1 MNNEL
6 VKRILT
12 SIVLFFFSIYFIIKG
27 SYFFNLFIL
36 LVFLLSF
43 YEWYKLVNNKIN
55 LFIGLI
61 FLIFS
66 FLSAYVLRNID
77 LLIFLFVI
85 FISILSDIG
94 GYVFGKIFGGPK
106 LTKISPNKTYSGSA
120 GSFLFSIFGGLIY
133 VFFFDI
139 LFIKFIN
146 FDTVKLIFVIL
157 FLSTINQIGDLI
169 ISYFKR
175 INKIKNTGN
184 ILPGHG
190 GLLDRIDGIIFVIPI
205 FLLIN
210 KFL

>member
-43 YEWYKLVNNKIN
+43 YEWYKLVNNKIS